1 MNIILRLKF
10 HLCSIFRVLK
20 EFKDKDQKQVDW
32 CRSFSKYTSAL
43 TTYIEE
49 YLPSGLE
56 WNQDGA
62 PLAPGAVVT
71 PPSVA
76 KAPSGSTA
84 SGPSIADTL
93 KGGNVTEGLKK
104 VDRSQ
109 MTHKNPELKASSLV
123 QAKQSGLENMRSDVT
138 VQKKEPVFRLEK
150 KRWRVEH
157 FEGKKDIV
165 VEPTENGH
173 TLYAFNCSKCTIK
186 VNNKINSIT
195 LDKCF
200 QVAVVF
206 EDVISQFETIN
217 CQRIEAQANGMLPLV
232 NIDKT
237 DQVSIYLSDQYKGTE
252 IVQAKS
258 SAMNILIPT
267 EGGEFKEIALP
278 EQFRSVMRGN
288 KYVTTPTESV

>member
-1 MNIILRLKF
+1 M
-10 HLCSIFRVLK
+10 
-20 EFKDKDQKQVDW
+20 DW
-32 CRSFSKYTSAL
+32 CRSFANYSTAL
-43 TTYIEE
+43 TTYIDD
-49 YLPSGLE
+49 YLPTGLE
-56 WNQDGA
+56 WNPDS
-62 PLAPGAVVT
+62 PLNAPGTAVASPGVT
-71 PPSVA
+71 
-76 KAPSGSTA
+76 KAPSSSTA
-84 SGPSIADTL
+84 SGQSIADTF

-123 QAKQSGLENMRSDVT
+123 QAKQSGLENMKSDVT
-138 VQKKEPVFRLEK
+138 IPKKESVFRLEK

-157 FEGKKDIV
+157 FDGKKDIV

-173 TLYAFNCSKCTIK
+173 TLYVFNCSKCTIK
-186 VNNKINSIT
+186 VTNKLNSIT

-200 QVAVVF
+200 QVAIVF
-206 EDVISQFETIN
+206 EDVISQFEMVN
-217 CQRIEAQANGMLPLV
+217 CQRIEAQANGGLPLI

-237 DQVSIYLSDQYKGTE
+237 DQASIYLSDSYKGTE

-278 EQFRSVMRGN
+278 EQFRSIMRGN
-288 KYVTTPTESV
+288 KYVTTPSESI